1 MDDQLNPF
9 RIDGEVTRKTPGQ
22 VVRMYLDGTAGALGG
37 AIRAPYVA
45 VKAID
50 DVVDVVKGNDLEDDV
65 AMTRGLKYL
74 DDAANVVTPDSELGR
89 LSDEFIG
96 QNLTLGG
103 AARAVAKPGIRA
115 LTDTAQFV
123 GAPIAG
129 QAAIDAGANPTA
141 ALIAETAVGAAP
153 MNFGSH
159 RNRSDVVIG
168 GGVQNKAA
176 QEALE
181 TADGI
186 YRDTGGANFGHG
198 QIDKRRALE
207 LREEVRQDTGAY
219 VGPDGLPRLEI
230 FDDYIF
236 GQRNPAGLMNVTL
249 GDLDGMDRIVNLV
262 PEVGKTKLRP
272 AMDPRY
278 PYGGS
283 YNRDNNE
290 ITLNHFMLKDSNRD
304 AMSVLSHELQHA
316 LQNFTGLPRGGNQ
329 DNASLFGQANLGRFS
344 SAVNDGFFKKGGKN
358 VKIAG
363 GESILDPGL
372 GQNAVFL
379 DQVEDMR
386 THYGRG
392 NSYDRYLHIAGEGEA
407 RQTQHRLFMKPET
420 RQATKPMI
428 PGALGDGRFIYPRNM
443 TIRLDEAQRL
453 LGLPIPSSGKLT
465 SGRTIAP
472 VPDAQLT
479 KRGSMAAT
487 SRLPDQAR
495 VTLGFLYDQGFID

>member
-1 MDDQLNPF
+1 MDRFELYPALE
-9 RIDGEVTRKTPGQ
+9 IPKKTPGQ
-22 VVRMYLDGTAGALGG
+22 VLRDVLDGSRGILGG
-37 AIRAPYVA
+37 IVRTPYA
-45 VKAID
+45 TAKGID
-50 DVVDVVKGNDLEDDV
+50 DVVDLVKGQDMESDTVAPRALEF
-65 AMTRGLKYL
+65 LN
-74 DDAANVVTPDSELGR
+74 DAADVITPKS
-89 LSDEFIG
+89 SVAQWADEFLGQTIG
-96 QNLTLGG
+96 PGGVLALGTKGARKLPVLAAAAQANIAPVAGQLVEDLGG
-103 AARAVAKPGIRA
+103 DATQRLMAEIAVG
-115 LTDTAQFV
+115 
-123 GAPIAG
+123 GAP
-129 QAAIDAGANPTA
+129 T
-141 ALIAETAVGAAP
+141 
-153 MNFGSH
+153 NFGNH

-176 QEALE
+176 QDALE
-181 TADGI
+181 EADGI

-198 QIDKRRALE
+198 QVDKKRALKF
-207 LREEVRQDTGAY
+207 REEVRQDTGAY
-219 VGPDGLPRLEI
+219 VGADGLPRLEI

-236 GQRNPAGLMNVTL
+236 GRRNPAGLMNVTL
-249 GDLDGMDRIVNLV
+249 GDLDGMDRIIDLV

-278 PYGGS
+278 EYGGS

-290 ITLNHFMLKDSNRD
+290 ITLNHYMLKDSNRD

-386 THYGRG
+386 AHYGRG

-420 RQATKPMI
+420 RQATKPRI

-479 KRGSMAAT
+479 KRGSMAAM